1 MGSILGEPVDG
12 TAERSVDSII
22 ERGARSILSVAPA
35 VTGAALADPALADAA
50 AAGRRGYFTPE
61 EDDRLRACF
70 ARYLTARAGLLQ
82 TIDELRPAVFES
94 GSHPSQDRLRTFA
107 IAYCAACLL
116 VRAGRFIVE
125 KGSADRVLRR
135 KLDEAAPA
143 FGTPRK
149 MFTQVYRSV
158 TSPRRAW
165 QMLDASRFADESRP
179 ELLSL
184 RADPCVGPVVDLLL
198 ESEPAARVRLGDLA
212 RARIRYRV
220 YSWRRRHVSA
230 FRKAMF
236 ALFEASGRV
245 IADMRNPFH
254 HKRVTPAIRAE
265 IESILRPGDVL
276 ITRHDDAMSNLF
288 LPGFWPHAALHVG
301 TADSARSM
309 GVELHDAIAVRWTE
323 PRRVLEAR
331 KDGVLLRAL
340 DDTLAVDSVAIIRP
354 RLTGVDLA
362 RGLARALAHEGKL
375 YDFEFDFT
383 RSDRLVCTEV
393 VYRAYDGLGDLRI
406 DLCRR
411 AGRMTCSA
419 EDLLDRAI
427 AGNGFEPVAVFGV
440 PGRRG
445 VPEAGGCDRLATGSD
460 VTSIL
465 RRSYRDRPESDAPC

>member
-1 MGSILGEPVDG
+1 MGSIHGEP
-12 TAERSVDSII
+12 AEGAARQCVDSII
-22 ERGARSILSVAPA
+22 ERAARSILSVAPA
-35 VTGAALADPALADAA
+35 VTGAALADPALSDAA
-50 AAGRRGYFTPE
+50 MAGRRGYFTPE

-82 TIDELRPAVFES
+82 TIDELRPAVLEDDNR
-94 GSHPSQDRLRTFA
+94 PSQDRLRAFA

-125 KGSADRVLRR
+125 QGSADRVLRR
-135 KLDEAAPA
+135 KLDEAAPS

-165 QMLDASRFADESRP
+165 QMLDAARFAEESRA
-179 ELLSL
+179 ELLAM
-184 RADPCVGPVVDLLL
+184 RADACIGPVVDLLL
-198 ESEPAARVRLGDLA
+198 EAEPAARVRLADLA
-212 RARIRYRV
+212 RARLRYRV
-220 YSWRRRHVSA
+220 YSWKRRHVSV

-254 HKRVTPAIRAE
+254 RKRVTPAIRAE
-265 IESILRPGDVL
+265 IEGMIRPGDVL

-309 GVELHDAIAVRWTE
+309 GVEFHDALADRWIE

-354 RLTGVDLA
+354 RLTGTDLA
-362 RGLARALAHEGKL
+362 RGLGRALAHEGKL

-406 DLCRR
+406 DLRR
-411 AGRMTCSA
+411 RSGRMTCSA

-427 AGNGFEPVAVFGV
+427 EGNGFEPVAVFGV
-440 PGRRG
+440 PGRG
-445 VPEAGGCDRLATGSD
+445 DVPEAGGCDRLVTGSD
-460 VTSIL
+460 VTSVL
-465 RRSYRDRPESDAPC
+465 RRSYRDDPEPNARI